1 MAVKDIEAS
10 MKFYE
15 KFGFKPFGGNPAQ
28 KWVILKNGYSIIGLF
43 QGMFEKNIL
52 PGRSARLTSR
62 MSLA

>member
-1 MAVKDIEAS
+1 